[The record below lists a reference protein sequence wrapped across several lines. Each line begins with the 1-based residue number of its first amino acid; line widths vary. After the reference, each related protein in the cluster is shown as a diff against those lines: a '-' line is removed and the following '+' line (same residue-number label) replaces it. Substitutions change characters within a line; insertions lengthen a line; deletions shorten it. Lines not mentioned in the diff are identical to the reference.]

1 VLKLHDN
8 LFRLSDEGK
17 QMTSDTFTSLKGH
30 FLMAMPSLA
39 DPNFRHSVTCI
50 SEHTPDGAVGIV
62 ISQVYPH
69 INAKMI
75 FDELGI
81 ECREHASLISIH
93 KGGPVHADELF
104 ILHSQPSAWNGHLMV
119 TEALALGNSRSILE
133 AIAMDQGPKAFLIAL
148 GCAGWGPGQ
157 LEWEMMQNAWLT
169 LPCCQDI
176 IFDLPVEERW
186 ESAMKRLGIDPD
198 LIVETA
204 GNA

>member
-1 VLKLHDN
+1 
-8 LFRLSDEGK
+8 
-17 QMTSDTFTSLKGH
+17 MTSDDFTSLKGH
-30 FLMAMPSLA
+30 FLLAMPSLA

-62 ISQVYPH
+62 VSQVYPH

-75 FDELGI
+75 FAELGI
-81 ECREHASLISIH
+81 EFREEANRISIH
-93 KGGPVHADELF
+93 RGGPVHVDELF
-104 ILHSQPSAWNGHLMV
+104 VLHSRPSVWEGHLMI
-119 TEALALGNSRSILE
+119 TDNLALGNSRSILE
-133 AIAMDQGPKAFLIAL
+133 AIAMGQGPEAFLIAL

-169 LPCCQDI
+169 LPCSQDI
-176 IFDLPVEERW
+176 LFQLPVEDRW
-186 ESAMKRLGIDPD
+186 LSAMKHLGIDPD

>member
-1 VLKLHDN
+1 
-8 LFRLSDEGK
+8 
-17 QMTSDTFTSLKGH
+17 MTSDDFTSLKGH
-30 FLMAMPSLA
+30 FLLAMPSLA

-62 ISQVYPH
+62 VSQVYPH

-75 FDELGI
+75 FAELGI
-81 ECREHASLISIH
+81 EFREEADRISIH
-93 KGGPVHADELF
+93 KGGPVHVDELF
-104 ILHSQPSAWNGHLMV
+104 VLHGRPFVWEGHLMI
-119 TEALALGNSRSILE
+119 TDDLALGNSRSILE
-133 AIAMDQGPKAFLIAL
+133 AIAMGQGPEAFLIAL

-169 LPCCQDI
+169 LPCSQDI
-176 IFDLPVEERW
+176 LFKLPVEDRW
-186 ESAMKRLGIDPD
+186 LSAMKHLGIDPD

>member
-1 VLKLHDN
+1 MKSDN
-8 LFRLSDEGK
+8 
-17 QMTSDTFTSLKGH
+17 FTSLKGQ

-50 SEHTPDGAVGIV
+50 SEHTSEGAVGIIV
-62 ISQVYPH
+62 NQIYPQ

-81 ECREHASLISIH
+81 ECLARSIEVPIH
-93 KGGPVHADELF
+93 VGGPVHANELF
-104 ILHSQPSAWNGHLMV
+104 VLHSQPSNWAGHLMI
-119 TEALALGNSRSILE
+119 TEDLGLSNSREILE
-133 AIAMDQGPKAFLIAL
+133 AIGMGNGPRAYLIAL

-169 LPCCQDI
+169 LPCAHDI
-176 IFDLPVEERW
+176 IFELPVEERW
-186 ESAMKRLGIDPD
+186 DRAIKRLGIDPD

-204 GNA
+204 GRA

>member
-1 VLKLHDN
+1 
-8 LFRLSDEGK
+8 
-17 QMTSDTFTSLKGH
+17 MTSDAFTSLKGH

-39 DPNFRHSVTCI
+39 DPNFHRSVTCI

-81 ECREHASLISIH
+81 ECLDEASLISIH
-93 KGGPVHADELF
+93 RGGPVHADELF
-104 ILHSQPSAWNGHLMV
+104 VLHSQPAAWDGHLAI
-119 TEALALGNSRSILE
+119 TDELALSNSRSILE

-169 LPCCQDI
+169 LPCSQDI
-176 IFDLPVEERW
+176 IFHLPVEERW
-186 ESAMKRLGIDPD
+186 ESAMRRLGIDPD
-198 LIVETA
+198 LIIETA

>member
-1 VLKLHDN
+1 MA
-8 LFRLSDEGK
+8 SD
-17 QMTSDTFTSLKGH
+17 DFTSLKGH
-30 FLMAMPSLA
+30 FLLAMPSLS

-62 ISQVYPH
+62 VSQVFPH

-75 FDELGI
+75 FAELGI
-81 ECREHASLISIH
+81 EFREEAELISIH
-93 KGGPVHADELF
+93 RGGPVHVDELF
-104 ILHSQPSAWNGHLMV
+104 VLHGRPFVWDEHLMI
-119 TEALALGNSRSILE
+119 TDELALGNSRSILS
-133 AIAMDQGPKAFLIAL
+133 AIAKGQGPEAFLIAL

-176 IFDLPVEERW
+176 IFELPVEERW
-186 ESAMKRLGIDPD
+186 QSAMKRLGIDPD